1 MIYVVLPFIAWIVAG
16 CCKFAVNFL
25 CNGYQAKKMI
35 GYGGFPSTH
44 TTVLSTVLFFAGFQ
58 LGWYSPV
65 VTLGLGALVILII
78 DAHGLRRK
86 VGELSAVLN
95 RLQMKVDPEHVT
107 PLRERM
113 GHTWIEISGG
123 LTLGAFLAWLACFF
137 C

>member
-1 MIYVVLPFIAWIVAG
+1 MIYVMLPLLAWIIAG

-25 CNGYQAKKMI
+25 RNGRQAKQLI

-44 TTVLSTVLFFAGFQ
+44 TTVLSSVVFFAGFQ
-58 LGWYSPV
+58 LGWHSPV

-86 VGELSAVLN
+86 VGEQAAILN
-95 RLQMKVDPEHVT
+95 RLQQKVDPEHVT
-107 PLRERM
+107 LLRERM
-113 GHTWIEISGG
+113 GHSWIEIGGG
-123 LTLGAFLAWLACFF
+123 LALGAFLAWVACLF